1 MERKNRNWFYLV
13 PVAGAVFCLW
23 YLYTSF
29 YDVVYSD
36 YIRLVNSYLPDV
48 WNPAKFWVP
57 DLLTRVPVNFLARI
71 INTTFFHYSI
81 RFDQVLGVVSL
92 ALSAVSVTYYVN
104 RKQIGTIWFL
114 AVMAVMFSL
123 NKWEM
128 LNNGSGWV
136 HFLAFAG
143 FYYHY
148 QIWDRVWGREER
160 KGDHL
165 QMILLPWIL
174 ILAVAGPYCAV
185 YVAVLIAGY
194 AFCMAVTWKREKR
207 LEKRYLLYGLSV
219 LLPFF
224 CSSVKLLFWQID

>member
-92 ALSAVSVTYYVN
+92 ALSAASVTYYVN
-104 RKQIGTIWFL
+104 QK
-114 AVMAVMFSL
+114 
-123 NKWEM
+123 
-128 LNNGSGWV
+128 
-136 HFLAFAG
+136 
-143 FYYHY
+143 
-148 QIWDRVWGREER
+148 
-160 KGDHL
+160 
-165 QMILLPWIL
+165 
-174 ILAVAGPYCAV
+174 
-185 YVAVLIAGY
+185 
-194 AFCMAVTWKREKR
+194 
-207 LEKRYLLYGLSV
+207 
-219 LLPFF
+219 
-224 CSSVKLLFWQID
+224 

>member
-81 RFDQVLGVVSL
+81 R
-92 ALSAVSVTYYVN
+92 
-104 RKQIGTIWFL
+104 
-114 AVMAVMFSL
+114 
-123 NKWEM
+123 
-128 LNNGSGWV
+128 
-136 HFLAFAG
+136 H
-143 FYYHY
+143 
-148 QIWDRVWGREER
+148 
-160 KGDHL
+160 
-165 QMILLPWIL
+165 LLPDTPAQIS
-174 ILAVAGPYCAV
+174 VEAGSQAEWYHTAR
-185 YVAVLIAGY
+185 
-194 AFCMAVTWKREKR
+194 FCQWH
-207 LEKRYLLYGLSV
+207 
-219 LLPFF
+219 LPDG
-224 CSSVKLLFWQID
+224 SRSLVRRMHHHLH

>member
-92 ALSAVSVTYYVN
+92 ALSAVSVT
-104 RKQIGTIWFL
+104 
-114 AVMAVMFSL
+114 
-123 NKWEM
+123 
-128 LNNGSGWV
+128 
-136 HFLAFAG
+136 
-143 FYYHY
+143 
-148 QIWDRVWGREER
+148 
-160 KGDHL
+160 
-165 QMILLPWIL
+165 
-174 ILAVAGPYCAV
+174 
-185 YVAVLIAGY
+185 
-194 AFCMAVTWKREKR
+194 
-207 LEKRYLLYGLSV
+207 
-219 LLPFF
+219 
-224 CSSVKLLFWQID
+224 

>member
-1 MERKNRNWFYLV
+1 MERKNRNWLYLV

-57 DLLTRVPVNFLARI
+57 DLLTRVPVNLLARI

-114 AVMAVMFSL
+114 AVMAVMTFVIIQIYPFPARRLLPLS
-123 NKWEM
+123 WEM
-128 LNNGSGWV
+128 NCV
-136 HFLAFAG
+136 CC
-143 FYYHY
+143 
-148 QIWDRVWGREER
+148 
-160 KGDHL
+160 
-165 QMILLPWIL
+165 LLD
-174 ILAVAGPYCAV
+174 
-185 YVAVLIAGY
+185 IAY
-194 AFCMAVTWKREKR
+194 
-207 LEKRYLLYGLSV
+207 
-219 LLPFF
+219 
-224 CSSVKLLFWQID
+224 

>member
-1 MERKNRNWFYLV
+1 MKNKKSYIYIGLPILGILFYL
-13 PVAGAVFCLW
+13 A
-23 YLYTSF
+23 YLKRSAI
-29 YDVVYSD
+29 DMVYSD
-36 YIRLVNSYLPDV
+36 YIRLINSYLPDV

-71 INTTFFHYSI
+71 IYTTFFHYSI

-104 RKQIGTIWFL
+104 RKQIGTIWFM

-148 QIWDRVWGREER
+148 QIWDRVWG
-160 KGDHL
+160 
-165 QMILLPWIL
+165 
-174 ILAVAGPYCAV
+174 
-185 YVAVLIAGY
+185 
-194 AFCMAVTWKREKR
+194 
-207 LEKRYLLYGLSV
+207 
-219 LLPFF
+219 
-224 CSSVKLLFWQID
+224 

>member
-1 MERKNRNWFYLV
+1 MERKNRNWLYLV

-29 YDVVYSD
+29 MMW
-36 YIRLVNSYLPDV
+36 YIRIISVLVNSYLPDV

-81 RFDQVLGVVSL
+81 RFDQVLGVVFTGIISSQCDIL
-92 ALSAVSVTYYVN
+92 CQPEAD
-104 RKQIGTIWFL
+104 GTIWFL

-136 HFLAFAG
+136 HFLA
-143 FYYHY
+143 
-148 QIWDRVWGREER
+148 
-160 KGDHL
+160 
-165 QMILLPWIL
+165 LPDFTI
-174 ILAVAGPYCAV
+174 I
-185 YVAVLIAGY
+185 
-194 AFCMAVTWKREKR
+194 T
-207 LEKRYLLYGLSV
+207 
-219 LLPFF
+219 
-224 CSSVKLLFWQID
+224 